1 MKEHHNIVS
10 SARLTL
16 IESADM
22 GRKRCPQESPR
33 STRTGQT
40 SVDGDEAGMD
50 AMKSVERTGINS
62 ELTLRDEKDTEL
74 TNVEFDK
81 A

>member
-1 MKEHHNIVS
+1 
-10 SARLTL
+10 
-16 IESADM
+16 M

-50 AMKSVERTGINS
+50 AMKSVERT
-62 ELTLRDEKDTEL
+62 
-74 TNVEFDK
+74 VETAD
-81 A
+81 AIHCERIQLLGEWNDDDQPHDLGRYVL